1 MSTTSQIIRRALRLS
16 GVLASGET
24 PSANEQADALEALNA
39 MLDAWRNESLMV
51 YALRTESLTLTG
63 AASYTI
69 GAGGNLNTARPVKIE
84 QAYWRSGDIDYPVR
98 LADAKAYAGIA
109 DKTTQSQPDWLYYEP
124 SYPLGTLY
132 LYPIPA
138 SGTLKLITW
147 VPLSEI
153 TVVSD
158 ELALPPG
165 YLEAITYQLAARIA
179 VEYDRPVPPDVVA
192 IGSAAKK
199 DIKRVN
205 FRTPIMSTGLTTGRR
220 YDIRAGD

>member
-1 MSTTSQIIRRALRLS
+1 MASAAQIIRRALRLS

-24 PSANEQADALEALNA
+24 PSANEQADALESLND

-69 GAGGNLNTARPVKIE
+69 GPSGNLNTVRPVKIE
-84 QAYWRSGDIDYPVR
+84 AAYWRDGSIDYPVSISN
-98 LADAKAYAGIA
+98 AIA
-109 DKTTQSQPDWLYYEP
+109 FSRIPDKTTDSVPAWLYYEP
-124 SYPLGTLY
+124 ANPLGVIY
-132 LYPIPA
+132 LHPIPT
-138 SGTLKLITW
+138 SGTLKLVTW
-147 VPLSEI
+147 TPLSEI
-153 TVVSD
+153 ASVSD

-165 YLEAITYQLAARIA
+165 YREAITYQLAARIA
-179 VEYDRPVPPDVVA
+179 VEYDRPVPPDVAA

-205 FRTPIMSTGLTTGRR
+205 FRVPIMSTGLTTGRR
-220 YDIRAGD
+220 YDIRADQ